1 MPKSETTY
9 DVSIIEDDSQ
19 ELSVISRRSSIGN
32 SLVLLAGG
40 G

>member
-19 ELSVISRRSSIGN
+19 ELSVISRRSSIGS